1 MHGVGVTVISISAN
15 AAIFQ
20 SSIDSDSTRGRSI
33 RTHLVKFPPLPD
45 SGHDFI
51 WVVRKI
57 DEGATR
63 VFLEEFEKRVQESS
77 KGYLIWGWA
86 PQLVIL
92 EHPVTGGVVTHCG
105 MNTVFE
111 SVIASLPMVTWP
123 IYADQ
128 FFNEKLLVDVLRIG
142 GERMEKLE

>member
-1 MHGVGVTVISISAN
+1 MKLRV
-15 AAIFQ
+15 
-20 SSIDSDSTRGRSI
+20 
-33 RTHLVKFPPLPD
+33 
-45 SGHDFI
+45 
-51 WVVRKI
+51 

-105 MNTVFE
+105 INTVFE

>member
-1 MHGVGVTVISISAN
+1 M
-15 AAIFQ
+15 
-20 SSIDSDSTRGRSI
+20 
-33 RTHLVKFPPLPD
+33 
-45 SGHDFI
+45 
-51 WVVRKI
+51 VRKI

-105 MNTVFE
+105 INTVFE

-142 GERMEKLE
+142 VSVGAKEWKSLNEFGSEVVKREDIGKTIALLMGGGKNM